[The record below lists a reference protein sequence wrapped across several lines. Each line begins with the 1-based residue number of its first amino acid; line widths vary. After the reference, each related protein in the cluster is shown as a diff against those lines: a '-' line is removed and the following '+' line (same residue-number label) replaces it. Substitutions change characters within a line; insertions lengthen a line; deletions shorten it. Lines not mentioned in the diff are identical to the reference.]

1 MCVTLGGVL
10 TVSLEENRTGDEENG
25 EIDRDFVKNDTNA
38 FDTLTDVAETSDV
51 SRALVGAVDE

>member
-38 FDTLTDVAETSDV
+38 FDT
-51 SRALVGAVDE
+51 